1 MAVADTDVNIFDDT
15 ENSGNGGGG
24 GGGTTDV
31 TILSSRHTIEPEEVA
46 PGVWDINVAGEESIR
61 FLVHNFKELM
71 EAFVEVGTMYVAGDS
86 TSCVIQIMQD
96 IDMTSPTAEDED
108 LYKVNG
114 NKLIDRVNY
123 TYNLRMYLRYT
134 TILCDGK
141 QRVLQLLY
149 PYDNKSKLDVWS
161 FKSEYLIVDNVFFGG
176 SSSSWNTLHPQES
189 PISSGMPPIF
199 TRYLLVSAGNV
210 AYYLRN
216 STFPVC
222 GGFATNNGYNPFIYE
237 GAGNNRP
244 SLYHTR
250 YELIN
255 CSFIT
260 GTDPGGGGIWSQ
272 TYAPIVINANYTE
285 NYQRVL
291 IIEKCSKAV
300 NNNSSDTGVPNI
312 QIWSPSAQTNSP
324 WQVTCDGTALISHQW
339 GEGSIILKSRLAIND
354 IYIQGQQNLQPPGA
368 TPMYNWVSL
377 TDVLLTKLAFW
388 SGDQDAYD
396 NLPNEAKD
404 IPGVLYI
411 ITNQA

>member
-1 MAVADTDVNIFDDT
+1 MAVADTDVNIFEDT

-71 EAFVEVGTMYVAGDS
+71 EAFVTVGNMYERGDT
-86 TSCVIQIMQD
+86 TSCVIQLMKD

-108 LYKVNG
+108 LYVVG
-114 NKLIDRVNY
+114 YYKLIDRANF
-123 TYNLRMYLRYT
+123 TYNLRLFLRYT
-134 TILCDGK
+134 SIISDGQ
-141 QRVLQLLY
+141 QRTLQLLF
-149 PYDNKSKLDVWS
+149 PYDNRSKLDIWS
-161 FKSEYLIVDNVFFGG
+161 FKSEWLFIDNVNFGG
-176 SSSSWNTLHPQES
+176 TASIWNSFSGNTPLNAGI
-189 PISSGMPPIF
+189 PIVF
-199 TRYLLVSAGNV
+199 RRYLLVSNGNV
-210 AYYLRN
+210 TYVLRN
-216 STFPVC
+216 SSFPVC
-222 GGFATNNGYNPFIYE
+222 GADINNTGYNPFIYE
-237 GAGNNRP
+237 GSNSNRP
-244 SLYHTR
+244 KVYNTR
-250 YELIN
+250 YEIIN
-255 CSFIT
+255 CTFLT
-260 GTDPGGGGIWSQ
+260 GGDPGGGNIWSQ
-272 TYAPIVINANYTE
+272 TYAPIVINATYME
-285 NYQRVL
+285 NYQRIL
-291 IIEKCSKAV
+291 RIEALTKSVGTNA
-300 NNNSSDTGVPNI
+300 NDTGVPNI

-388 SGDQDAYD
+388 SGNQDAYD